1 MITFVNPLDTSYVTA
16 VFYDPGE
23 DSEFITWPVK
33 GTDTIAAVLREG
45 SSYMVSVKSYED
57 ETIAFWNGIEN
68 SWEMIEQERL
78 TELRESRDP
87 DYCVN
92 IEGGSI
98 TELGE

>member
-1 MITFVNPLDTSYVTA
+1 
-16 VFYDPGE
+16 
-23 DSEFITWPVK
+23 
-33 GTDTIAAVLREG
+33 
-45 SSYMVSVKSYED
+45 MVSVKSYED